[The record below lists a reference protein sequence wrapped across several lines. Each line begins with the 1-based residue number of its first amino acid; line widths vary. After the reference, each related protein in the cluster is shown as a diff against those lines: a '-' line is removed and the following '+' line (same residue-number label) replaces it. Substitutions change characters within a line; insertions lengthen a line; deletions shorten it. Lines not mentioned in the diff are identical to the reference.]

1 MLHKSRIKIKNTL
14 SEAKYILEHLWDSAL
29 QWPLLCLITVAALMV
44 VAVPLPLYYQW
55 VYGIF
60 FMGLTLLIDRS
71 PSHFAS
77 IVICLSSI
85 LTSTRYIFWRITQTL
100 RFDHIMDAVFGGVL
114 FMAELYAWAILI
126 LGLFQILWPMQR
138 PVVPLSGED
147 EELPT
152 VDVFIPTYNES
163 MEIVQ
168 NTVFAALGMDYPKD
182 RFNVYL
188 LDDGHREEFRLFAEE
203 AGCHYLTRNDNL
215 NAKAGNLNAALR
227 KTKGELV
234 CIFDCDHVP
243 TRAFLQLT
251 VGWLQKEPNLA
262 LVQTPHFF
270 YSPDP
275 IQRNVPGG
283 DELPGDNELFYGTV
297 QRGNDLRD
305 ATFFCGSCAILR
317 REALE
322 ENNGFSGET
331 VTEDAHTALK
341 LQRRGWDTAYINI
354 RLSAGLATDTLLAH
368 IKQRAR
374 WARGMTQILRIDN
387 PLWGRGLTIAQ
398 RLCYMNAL
406 LHYQFALP
414 RVIFL
419 ISPLAFILFNSSIIH
434 ASAVM
439 VFAYA
444 IPHLFM
450 SLWAHERLSNGRR
463 QPFWGE
469 INETLLAF
477 HLIKPTLITLSYP
490 KKGSFNVTD
499 KGERME
505 DDYFDIRSVRPHLI
519 TAGFLFLGLVVG
531 IVKLIYS
538 SYFHIQPSVLV
549 LNVTWASFNFIIL
562 LASIAVAH
570 ESRQIRNT
578 VRFPFRIPFTAYF
591 EDGHVID
598 SVTDNISLGG
608 LAFSLPKNYELADR
622 EISEISMK
630 VDNRS
635 FALPTKIVSKSGSLV
650 RLQFEAASMPEQ
662 KKLVAALMGQADA
675 WLHYGPEEKPVSTI
689 ASMKHILKIIF
700 GLLRYRPQKR
710 INKKAAIKNEKGAVK
725 K

>member
-1 MLHKSRIKIKNTL
+1 M
-14 SEAKYILEHLWDSAL
+14 AF
-29 QWPLLCLITVAALMV
+29 
-44 VAVPLPLYYQW
+44 
-55 VYGIF
+55 F

-215 NAKAGNLNAALR
+215 NAKAGNLNAALK

-297 QRGNDLRD
+297 QRGNDLWD

-477 HLIKPTLITLSYP
+477 HLIKPTLITFLNP
-490 KKGSFNVTD
+490 KKVALTSPIRV
-499 KGERME
+499 KGWKTIISI
-505 DDYFDIRSVRPHLI
+505 FV
-519 TAGFLFLGLVVG
+519 LFA
-531 IVKLIYS
+531 
-538 SYFHIQPSVLV
+538 P
-549 LNVTWASFNFIIL
+549 IL
-562 LASIAVAH
+562 LP
-570 ESRQIRNT
+570 Q
-578 VRFPFRIPFTAYF
+578 
-591 EDGHVID
+591 
-598 SVTDNISLGG
+598 
-608 LAFSLPKNYELADR
+608 AFCFW
-622 EISEISMK
+622 
-630 VDNRS
+630 V
-635 FALPTKIVSKSGSLV
+635 
-650 RLQFEAASMPEQ
+650 
-662 KKLVAALMGQADA
+662 
-675 WLHYGPEEKPVSTI
+675 
-689 ASMKHILKIIF
+689 
-700 GLLRYRPQKR
+700 
-710 INKKAAIKNEKGAVK
+710 
-725 K
+725 